1 MEDDNNTG
9 ALDII
14 ARELVRIRHGLEAAA
29 SVPIPEDEIMRQP
42 WGGLIC
48 KICGAT
54 IVEKVQG
61 NDYWTRTYVYV
72 HSTGRPVRYSR

>member
-29 SVPIPEDEIMRQP
+29 SVPIPDDEVKREP
-42 WGGLIC
+42 WGRLIC

-61 NDYWTRTYVYV
+61 NVRYTRSYIYV
-72 HSTGRPVRYSR
+72 HSTGRTEPYYR

>member
-1 MEDDNNTG
+1 MEDNNNTG

-29 SVPIPEDEIMRQP
+29 SVPIPDDEVKRDP
-42 WGGLIC
+42 WRGLIC

-61 NDYWTRTYVYV
+61 IDRYTRSYIYV
-72 HSTGRPVRYSR
+72 HSTGRTEPYYR